1 MAYANN
7 QDIDND
13 FLMEILCHR
22 ISGSGQF
29 NIGEGHIN
37 NINARDEHSRSC
49 LHIALLKLRSY
60 HDFVEKL
67 KEEVFSRPSKQNK
80 ILGWP
85 SLLGLEKMLW
95 ESTASSTHVHFKG
108 HKPVVVPDV
117 SIDKKLVEQLMDA
130 GADVNAVD
138 CGGNSC
144 LHYAVENAGSC
155 DLITMLLKSGADLEL
170 PNDYGDTALLTAVKL
185 DNLEAVEVLVRWG
198 ADINATNYH
207 GETSLHLARDDRL
220 LYFLLDNS
228 CDNET
233 INCINECGCSPCL
246 AAVQYCE
253 VETLV
258 RMIQAGADIHFKNE
272 VRGWYSCLNYGR
284 TPLSIAVAKNR
295 VDIVEALL
303 RNGANPKET
312 WSVTDD
318 NDEIHIKSTL
328 KLASSFRTSFALNR
342 MLVSDE
348 DEKSANILQL
358 LINHGANICDDIRSF
373 HAVMRYGNLRAIQ
386 FCLNEFH
393 HKRVPIS
400 TSTPLLHLA
409 LENKRDDVFK
419 FFLQSNF
426 DDLEKVDAKGYTA
439 LHVAVFESRIDRVG
453 LLLSYGAS
461 VEAVDNKGYTLIDTA
476 TNYKDVESAILLLNY
491 GYLPHRRI
499 DMTNLN
505 TKPFCR
511 LLQFSLYETE
521 MKLIVKHTT
530 LIESLAYHSA
540 PDILSWRS
548 NLKQILYQNF
558 VPALFPIIQDPFSVP
573 PPSDHSTKKFPSLL
587 VRQSLTLRPFFP
599 QTKELPYDYY
609 CLAVQDDIDGRTCPE
624 CGIYFGLKVS
634 ASLHKNSI
642 VNNDK
647 EVTAKKTIRNKVRR
661 GMVAILLI
669 SCNAERMKLWY

>member
-1 MAYANN
+1 
-7 QDIDND
+7 
-13 FLMEILCHR
+13 
-22 ISGSGQF
+22 
-29 NIGEGHIN
+29 
-37 NINARDEHSRSC
+37 
-49 LHIALLKLRSY
+49 
-60 HDFVEKL
+60 
-67 KEEVFSRPSKQNK
+67 
-80 ILGWP
+80 
-85 SLLGLEKMLW
+85 MLW

-130 GADVNAVD
+130 
-138 CGGNSC
+138 
-144 LHYAVENAGSC
+144 YAVENAGSC

-246 AAVQYCE
+246 AAVQYCK

-272 VRGWYSCLNYGR
+272 VHGWYSCLNYGR

-303 RNGANPKET
+303 KNGANPKET
-312 WSVTDD
+312 WSVTDE

-328 KLASSFRTSFALNR
+328 KLASSFRSSFALNR

-393 HKRVPIS
+393 HKRVPIP

-426 DDLEKVDAKGYTA
+426 DDLEKVDRKGYTA

-461 VEAVDNKGYTLIDTA
+461 VEAVDKKGYTVIDTA

-505 TKPFCR
+505 IKPFCR

-530 LIESLAYHSA
+530 LIESLAYPTA
-540 PDILSWRS
+540 PDILSWVIKQYPKHLQKLYKCCKTEIELSRRYIVHDS
-548 NLKQILYQNF
+548 ITMFDILTNIDHHYARNESLVEKFMGVNLQRQ
-558 VPALFPIIQDPFSVP
+558 FPIYKKLIRKRFSD
-573 PPSDHSTKKFPSLL
+573 SQALLKKV
-587 VRQSLTLRPFFP
+587 VRGLGRILQMDY
-599 QTKELPYDYY
+599 QTFYHIYDKIFYIVSPRD
-609 CLAVQDDIDGRTCPE
+609 LHMLQ
-624 CGIYFGLKVS
+624 KV
-634 ASLHKNSI
+634 
-642 VNNDK
+642 
-647 EVTAKKTIRNKVRR
+647 
-661 GMVAILLI
+661 
-669 SCNAERMKLWY
+669 